1 MSKKDEPI
9 EVEGVVKDDVPP
21 KKIDPKS
28 MALKSLAGYTGGV
41 ILANAMPGG
50 LLAQIAYLAGGSV
63 LVASAVEA
71 IDRKTD
77 ELAERIG
84 ELLSEAVVIDLPR
97 KGDKDEK

>member
-1 MSKKDEPI
+1 MSKKEEPI
-9 EVEGVVKDDVPP
+9 EVEGIVKDEVPP
-21 KKIDPKS
+21 KKVDPKS

-71 IDRKTD
+71 VDKKTD

-84 ELLSEAVVIDLPR
+84 EMLAEAVSIDFPNR
-97 KGDKDEK
+97 KGDNDE

>member
-1 MSKKDEPI
+1 MSKKEEPI
-9 EVEGVVKDDVPP
+9 EVEAVVKDEPP

-71 IDRKTD
+71 VDKKTD

-84 ELLSEAVVIDLPR
+84 EMLAEAITIDLPR
-97 KGDKDEK
+97 KGDKDE

>member
-1 MSKKDEPI
+1 MSKKEEPI
-9 EVEGVVKDDVPP
+9 EVEAVVKDDEPP
-21 KKIDPKS
+21 KKIDPKA

-71 IDRKTD
+71 VDRKTD

>member
-1 MSKKDEPI
+1 MSKKEPI
-9 EVEGVVKDDVPP
+9 EVEAVVKDDEPT

-71 IDRKTD
+71 VDRKTD
-77 ELAERIG
+77 ELAELIG